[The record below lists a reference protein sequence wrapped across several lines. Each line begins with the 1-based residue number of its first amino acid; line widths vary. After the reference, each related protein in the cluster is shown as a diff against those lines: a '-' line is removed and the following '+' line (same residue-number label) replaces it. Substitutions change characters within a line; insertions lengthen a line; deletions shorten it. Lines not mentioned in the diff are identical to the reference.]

1 MVIEAPTVPGMH
13 TPFARVTALLEP
25 KQIWFAPRL
34 TTVTEA
40 RWRFKATWVAVVRTE
55 TWLEE
60 KLLVLI
66 SWAGAERGTA
76 RRRIKARPILVIASP
91 SRSPAAGPTQAPS

>member
-1 MVIEAPTVPGMH
+1 MVIEAPAVPGMH
-13 TPFARVTALLEP
+13 TPFARVTAAFDP
-25 KQIWFAPRL
+25 KQTWFVPML

-55 TWLEE
+55 TWLEA
-60 KLLVLI
+60 KLLVL
-66 SWAGAERGTA
+66 SSCAGAERGPA

-91 SRSPAAGPTQAPS
+91 SRSSAGFRRPR